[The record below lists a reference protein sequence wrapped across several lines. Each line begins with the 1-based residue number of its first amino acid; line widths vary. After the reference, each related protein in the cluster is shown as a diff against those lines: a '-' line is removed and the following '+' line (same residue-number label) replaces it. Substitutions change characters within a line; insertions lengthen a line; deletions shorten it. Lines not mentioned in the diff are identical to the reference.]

1 MSQATSRRA
10 AVRAA
15 VRAVVRAARFGAV
28 LVAAGVLLSGCVRV
42 HAAFAVSTNDEVSGD
57 LIVAALPSAQAGQAS
72 SLTVP
77 PSLVSK
83 VGSRPYQA
91 DGYTGTELTFTNLS
105 FGDLSTLARSVSGTS
120 GHYQITFNRSG
131 DLVSVTGSVDLS
143 EVPATGLDVQIKVSF
158 PGTVLRTDGQKSIS
172 GSVSTVSWTPK
183 AGRVNTFSATAQY
196 AVGATRT
203 WSFWALMMGLGAFLV
218 AGMVAGL
225 ALLARRW
232 QLRKEGADTAY
243 G

>member
-1 MSQATSRRA
+1 MSQATLRRA
-10 AVRAA
+10 P
-15 VRAVVRAARFGAV
+15 VRAARFGAV
-28 LVAAGVLLSGCVRV
+28 LVAAGLLLGGCVRV
-42 HAAFAVSTNDEVSGD
+42 HAAFAVSSSDEVSGD
-57 LIVAALPSAQAGQAS
+57 LIVAALPSAQAGEAG

-77 PSLVSK
+77 PSLISK
-83 VGSRPYQA
+83 VGSRAYQA

-105 FGDLSTLARSVSGTS
+105 FGDLSTLAHSLSGATS
-120 GHYQITFNRSG
+120 GHYQISFTRSG

-143 EVPATGLDVQIKVSF
+143 EVPATGTDVQIKVSF
-158 PGTVLRTDGQKSIS
+158 PGNVLRTDGEKSIS

-232 QLRKEGADTAY
+232 QLRKEARDAAY